1 MNNTFPL
8 KNGNCSMKG
17 FPETEIVAAPAIW
30 YEYTALSGFKENKQR
45 TSWIKGRS
53 VFNFS
58 NVYQLLGIDKLL

>member
-1 MNNTFPL
+1 
-8 KNGNCSMKG
+8 MKG

-30 YEYTALSGFKENKQR
+30 YEYTALSGFKQNKQR